1 MDSVKADI
9 ARNATNNKFICRRCA
24 VFKSV
29 ETVTFEG
36 PTMIDTQRLVFQHL
50 IECHPIRAEEL
61 LVMFGNLLMVTND
74 YAWSALRDHNSEGD
88 FNIQNVRLDRIKRDQ
103 ELFDA
108 AISVR
113 INEVLK
119 EQ

>member
-1 MDSVKADI
+1 MAFPDFSGKW
-9 ARNATNNKFICRRCA
+9 
-24 VFKSV
+24 
-29 ETVTFEG
+29 TFEG
-36 PTMIDTQRLVFQHL
+36 PTMEASRRLAFRHL

-61 LVMFGNLLMVTND
+61 LMMLGNLLLVTND
-74 YAWSALRDHNSEGD
+74 YTWSALRDHNTEGD
-88 FNIQNVRLDRIKRDQ
+88 FNIQNVHLDGVKR
-103 ELFDA
+103 EMEAFDA